1 MGRRLHNRQLLSMLW
16 RRRLYI
22 LRLVLLLLLLLLLLL
37 PSLSCACEKRCAGS
51 CTGGCT
57 GGCTWQRA
65 ICLWLWFS
73 RPLLRCVTG

>member
-22 LRLVLLLLLLLLLLL
+22 LWLVLLLLLLLLLLL

-51 CTGGCT
+51 CA

-65 ICLWLWFS
+65 IRLWLWFS

>member
-37 PSLSCACEKRCAGS
+37 PSLSCACEKRCAG
-51 CTGGCT
+51 GCT
-57 GGCTWQRA
+57 GGCTWQRT

-73 RPLLRCVTG
+73 RSLLRRVAG